1 MQILDTSALTNRAQ
15 ALMQTA
21 SASTNHQRHQSSSD
35 SGTSS
40 TSSVGSLTSEQTFLQ
55 LLVAQI
61 KNQDPLN
68 PTDSIQFVG
77 QLVQYS
83 ELEQL
88 MGINQ
93 GVQTLTGATT
103 STSPG
108 SSETQAVPPTLPAPR
123 DQRPCLCRSRYS
135 TNTETEKE

>member
-1 MQILDTSALTNRAQ
+1 MQILDTSAITNRAQ
-15 ALMQTA
+15 ALMQTQA
-21 SASTNHQRHQSSSD
+21 QAQTSNGTNST
-35 SGTSS
+35 SGTGSS
-40 TSSVGSLTSEQTFLQ
+40 TTSASSVGSLTSEQTFLQ

-61 KNQDPLN
+61 QNQDPLN

-93 GVQTLTGATT
+93 GVQSLTGATT
-103 STSPG
+103 TTKSG
-108 SSETQAVPPTLPAPR
+108 SSTDPT
-123 DQRPCLCRSRYS
+123 SS
-135 TNTETEKE
+135 TKPTTHVVADLN

>member
-1 MQILDTSALTNRAQ
+1 MQIFGVSAAAHAAQAQASAGSGSSSSLTNP
-15 ALMQTA
+15 
-21 SASTNHQRHQSSSD
+21 
-35 SGTSS
+35 TS
-40 TSSVGSLTSEQTFLQ
+40 SLTSESTFLH

-88 MGINQ
+88 LGINQ
-93 GVQTLTGATT
+93 GVQSLVKTTTPATSGT
-103 STSPG
+103 S
-108 SSETQAVPPTLPAPR
+108 SS
-123 DQRPCLCRSRYS
+123 
-135 TNTETEKE
+135 

>member
-1 MQILDTSALTNRAQ
+1 MQVLGTSAL
-15 ALMQTA
+15 A
-21 SASTNHQRHQSSSD
+21 SALQPLAAANNSSAN
-35 SGTSS
+35 GTSS
-40 TSSVGSLTSEQTFLQ
+40 ANSSNSSNAPNSPGSLTSESTFLQ

-61 KNQDPLN
+61 QNQDPLN

-93 GVQTLTGATT
+93 GVQTLTGTNTTT
-103 STSPG
+103 SPANNTANNGTNGTSK
-108 SSETQAVPPTLPAPR
+108 A
-123 DQRPCLCRSRYS
+123 
-135 TNTETEKE
+135 

>member
-1 MQILDTSALTNRAQ
+1 MQILDTSALANRAQ

-21 SASTNHQRHQSSSD
+21 AQAHATSGTNSTTGYGST
-35 SGTSS
+35 TSS

-61 KNQDPLN
+61 QNQDPLN

-83 ELEQL
+83 ELEHL
-88 MGINQ
+88 MEINK
-93 GVQTLTGATT
+93 GVQTPTRDSTPKS
-103 STSPG
+103 STSSSSSNG
-108 SSETQAVPPTLPAPR
+108 STNPTSSARPTTLPT
-123 DQRPCLCRSRYS
+123 S
-135 TNTETEKE
+135 

>member
-1 MQILDTSALTNRAQ
+1 MQLFGLSAVTNADQ
-15 ALMQTA
+15 AKAHAT
-21 SASTNHQRHQSSSD
+21 

-40 TSSVGSLTSEQTFLQ
+40 TSGSASSTTSASSVNSLTSEQTFLQ

-61 KNQDPLN
+61 QNQDPLN

-88 MGINQ
+88 IGINQ
-93 GVQTLTGATT
+93 GVQSLTGSSTT
-103 STSPG
+103 TN
-108 SSETQAVPPTLPAPR
+108 
-123 DQRPCLCRSRYS
+123 S
-135 TNTETEKE
+135 TNSTNPTTQPSS

>member
-1 MQILDTSALTNRAQ
+1 MHLPGISAITNAEQAQVQAMAQ
-15 ALMQTA
+15 ANT
-21 SASTNHQRHQSSSD
+21 SASTNSPSSS
-35 SGTSS
+35 SA
-40 TSSVGSLTSEQTFLQ
+40 SSVGSLTSEQTFLQ

-61 KNQDPLN
+61 QNQDPLN

-93 GVQTLTGATT
+93 GVQTLTGGSTT
-103 STSPG
+103 T
-108 SSETQAVPPTLPAPR
+108 APTN
-123 DQRPCLCRSRYS
+123 S
-135 TNTETEKE
+135 TNSTPQISSTNPTTKLSS

>member
-1 MQILDTSALTNRAQ
+1 MQVFGTSALTNSALAQ
-15 ALMQTA
+15 AQA
-21 SASTNHQRHQSSSD
+21 QAQAASTNSTNSSS
-35 SGTSS
+35 SSNSSNSVTSP
-40 TSSVGSLTSEQTFLQ
+40 TDALTSESTFLQ
-55 LLVAQI
+55 LLIAQV

-93 GVQTLTGATT
+93 GVQALTGSAAPTSGSSTTPTNGTSNT
-103 STSPG
+103 STNGTSH
-108 SSETQAVPPTLPAPR
+108 S
-123 DQRPCLCRSRYS
+123 
-135 TNTETEKE
+135 

>member
-1 MQILDTSALTNRAQ
+1 MQIFGPTEVRHAALAQ
-15 ALMQTA
+15 AEAQAHAT
-21 SASTNHQRHQSSSD
+21 
-35 SGTSS
+35 SGTGGTGGTGSS
-40 TSSVGSLTSEQTFLQ
+40 TSSATSMNSLTSESTFLQ

-61 KNQDPLN
+61 QNQDPLN

-93 GVQTLTGATT
+93 GVQTLNGGTSSTPNSNSQATNKT
-103 STSPG
+103 S
-108 SSETQAVPPTLPAPR
+108 
-123 DQRPCLCRSRYS
+123 S
-135 TNTETEKE
+135 T